1 MSAVPSAALFDLIKS
16 LTKSE
21 KRYFKIFSSK
31 HTIGEENT
39 YVILFDFID
48 GMLEYDEDQVMHHFK
63 GEAFLNKFSITKKR
77 LHENIMRALDSFHA
91 NSSVEAQLHKQLHY
105 TEILYKKSLYE
116 QARRTLS
123 SAFKLAEKHDKLHL
137 MAEIQLR
144 LKKLWETTGY
154 ANVDMELLETM
165 RTRDVEIAQ
174 HTEHYSQ
181 LWHLKSKLINK
192 LNQHG
197 PARSAEDKEWFAQI
211 LDSVNAVQLTNGVFD
226 HHYLLNHIN
235 AACYFGMSEFDKTL
249 EFLEKN
255 LRLFEANPERLK
267 EEVHLYFSQ
276 LSNAIYIQN
285 KLGRHREVDE
295 LLKQL
300 KELAQ
305 LQVDGT
311 HEDLM
316 IKLFASINST
326 ELSLLNTRGEFLRAA
341 ELEGVILEGYRLYQT
356 KLNPARR
363 AFLNFQLAVAYFGC
377 GNYSASLKWVNHIL
391 NDKELDHKED
401 LFCFAQ
407 LFALVIHFELN
418 HKQLLPYAIKNTQ
431 RYLKSRNKAYEFE
444 RIFLKYLNKLTK
456 TDSPLDELDLL
467 EEVIKEIQPLKTNP
481 YESVVFDSFNFL
493 LWMQSKVKKVPFM
506 EAVRR
511 DYLERSK

>member
-1 MSAVPSAALFDLIKS
+1 MSAVPSVALFELIKS

-39 YVILFDFID
+39 YMILFDFID
-48 GMLEYDEDQVMHHFK
+48 RMEVYDEELVMNHFQ

-91 NSSVEAQLHKQLHY
+91 NSSIEAQLHKQLHY
-105 TEILYKKSLYE
+105 AEILYKKSLYD

-123 SAFKLAEKHDKLHL
+123 SAMKLAEKHDKMHL
-137 MAEIQLR
+137 MAEIQFR

-154 ANVDMELLETM
+154 GNVLPEMLMDM
-165 RTRDVEIAQ
+165 RTSDLRIATHVER
-174 HTEHYSQ
+174 YSK
-181 LWHLKSKLINK
+181 LWNLKSKLIIQ
-192 LNQHG
+192 LNQRG
-197 PARSAEDKEWFAQI
+197 LARNEEEKNWFAQI
-211 LDSVNAVQLTNGVFD
+211 LDEVPQLMSEDTLFD
-226 HHYLLNHIN
+226 HYYLCNQIH
-235 AACYFGMSEFDKTL
+235 AACFFGMSEFDNSL
-249 EFLEKN
+249 HHLQEN
-255 LRLFEANPERLK
+255 LRLFEENPERLK

-285 KLGRHREVDE
+285 KLGRYREVDA

-300 KELAQ
+300 KDLVK

-316 IKLFASINST
+316 IKLFANINST
-326 ELSLLNTRGEFLRAA
+326 ELSLLNARGEFQRAA
-341 ELEGVILEGYRLYQT
+341 ELEGIILEGYRLYGN
-356 KLNPARR
+356 KLNPARQ
-363 AFLNFQLAVAYFGC
+363 AFLNFQLAVAHFGC
-377 GNYSASLKWVNHIL
+377 GEYSAALKWINSIL
-391 NDKELDHKED
+391 NDKNLDQKED

-407 LFALVIHFELN
+407 LFSLVIHFELN
-418 HKQLLPYAIKNTQ
+418 HKQLLPYAIKNTL
-431 RYLKSRNKAYEFE
+431 RYLKARNKVYAFE
-444 RIFLKYLNKLTK
+444 RIFLKYLNKLTRV
-456 TDSPLDELDLL
+456 DSPLDELDLM
-467 EEVIKEIQPLKTNP
+467 EEVIQEIEPLHSNP
-481 YESVVFDSFNFL
+481 FERVVFDSFNFS

-506 EAVRR
+506 ELVKR